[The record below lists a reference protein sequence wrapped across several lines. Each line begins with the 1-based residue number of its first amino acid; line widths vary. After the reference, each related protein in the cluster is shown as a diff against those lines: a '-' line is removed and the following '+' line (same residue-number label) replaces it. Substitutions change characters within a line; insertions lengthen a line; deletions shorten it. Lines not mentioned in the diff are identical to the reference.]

1 MLQVRNLEK
10 IFHGRK
16 GRVQAL
22 TPTTFDIAQGEFVC
36 LVGASGCG
44 KSTLLNMIAGLEEP
58 TAGEITLDGQ
68 PITGPG
74 QDRGMVFQHYTL
86 FPWLTV
92 LQNTEFSEQLECN
105 LDYET
110 LTSQEVEER
119 SGRAESLLEVM
130 GLGDFHNA
138 LPRELSG
145 GMKQRVAIARALVNR
160 PKLLLMDEPFGAL
173 DAQTREDMQEMMLL
187 LSKTEGISVIFVTH
201 DLEEAVYLASRIF
214 VLSPRPGRL
223 VADLKVP
230 YLIDRPSTLKIHPD
244 FLAIKRQLVDMLEAS
259 KTPGQKWDREA
270 LMKKVTREKAGT

>member
-10 IFHGRK
+10 VFNSRK
-16 GRVQAL
+16 GRTQAL
-22 TPTTFDIAQGEFVC
+22 SPTSFEIGAGEFVC

-58 TAGEITLDGQ
+58 TAGEIIVDGQ
-68 PITGPG
+68 PVIGPG

-92 LQNTEFSEQLECN
+92 IENTEFSEQLECN
-105 LDYET
+105 LDYAN
-110 LTSQEVEER
+110 LTAHDVEER

-130 GLGDFHNA
+130 GLKDFHNA

-187 LSKTEGISVIFVTH
+187 LSSTEKTTVIFVTH
-201 DLEEAVYLASRIF
+201 DLEEAVYLASRILVF
-214 VLSPRPGRL
+214 SPRPGRL

-230 YLIDRPSTLKIHPD
+230 YLIDRPAALKVHPD

-259 KTPGQKWDREA
+259 KIQGQKWDRDA
-270 LMKKVTREKAGT
+270 LLGKLTNEKAKA

>member
-58 TAGEITLDGQ
+58 TAGEITLDGH
-68 PITGPG
+68 PIAGPG

-105 LDYET
+105 LDYDT

-201 DLEEAVYLASRIF
+201 DLEEAVYLASRILVF
-214 VLSPRPGRL
+214 SPRPGRL

-230 YLIDRPSTLKIHPD
+230 YLIDRPATLKIHPE

-259 KTPGQKWDREA
+259 KTQGQKWDREA
-270 LMKKVTREKAGT
+270 LLKKVTREKTDA

>member
-1 MLQVRNLEK
+1 MLQVHNLEK
-10 IFHGRK
+10 VFHSRK
-16 GRVQAL
+16 GRTQAL
-22 TPTTFDIAQGEFVC
+22 SPTSFDIAAGEFVC

-58 TAGEITLDGQ
+58 SAGEIIVDGK
-68 PITGPG
+68 PVTGPG

-92 LQNTEFSEQLECN
+92 LENTEFSEQLDCN
-105 LDYET
+105 LDYEN
-110 LTSQEVEER
+110 LTSGEVEER

-130 GLGDFHNA
+130 GLGDFHQS

-187 LSKTEGISVIFVTH
+187 LSSTEKITVLFVTH
-201 DLEEAVYLASRIF
+201 DLEEAVYLSSRILVF
-214 VLSPRPGRL
+214 SPRPGRL
-223 VADLKVP
+223 VADVKVP
-230 YLIDRPSTLKIHPD
+230 YLIDRPAALKVHPD

-259 KTPGQKWDREA
+259 KVEGQKWDLEA
-270 LMKKVTREKAGT
+270 LLRKLTREQAAT

>member
-10 IFHGRK
+10 IFFSRK
-16 GRVQAL
+16 GRTQAL
-22 TPTTFDIAQGEFVC
+22 TPTTFDIAAGEFVC

-58 TAGEITLDGQ
+58 TAGEILVDGQ
-68 PITGPG
+68 LVTGPG

-105 LDYET
+105 LDYDT
-110 LTSQEVEER
+110 LTSGEVEER

-130 GLGDFHNA
+130 GLADFHQSF
-138 LPRELSG
+138 PRELSG

-187 LSKTEGISVIFVTH
+187 LSSTEKISVLFVTH
-201 DLEEAVYLASRIF
+201 DLEEAVYLASRILVF
-214 VLSPRPGRL
+214 SPRPGRL

-230 YLIDRPSTLKIHPD
+230 YLIERPATLKVHPD
-244 FLAIKRQLVDMLEAS
+244 FLAIKRQLVDMLESS
-259 KTPGQKWDREA
+259 KVEGQKWDRDA
-270 LMKKVTREKAGT
+270 LLRKLTRETTQA

>member
-1 MLQVRNLEK
+1 MLQVHNLEK
-10 IFHGRK
+10 VFHSRK
-16 GRVQAL
+16 GRTQAL
-22 TPTTFDIAQGEFVC
+22 SPTSFDIAAGEFVC

-58 TAGEITLDGQ
+58 SAGEIIVDGK
-68 PITGPG
+68 PVTGPG

-92 LQNTEFSEQLECN
+92 LENTEFSEQLDCN
-105 LDYET
+105 LDYEN
-110 LTSQEVEER
+110 LTSGEVEER

-130 GLGDFHNA
+130 GLGDFHQS

-187 LSKTEGISVIFVTH
+187 LSSTEKITVLFVTH
-201 DLEEAVYLASRIF
+201 DLEEAVYLSSRILVF
-214 VLSPRPGRL
+214 SPRPGRL
-223 VADLKVP
+223 VADVKVP
-230 YLIDRPSTLKIHPD
+230 YLIDRPAALKVHPD

-259 KTPGQKWDREA
+259 KVEGQKWDREA
-270 LMKKVTREKAGT
+270 LLRKLTREQAAT